1 MKSSVLKKKSDL
13 YGFVLLILILVIT
26 AVMSLAFNQIKDK
39 SMESSTPVIQSHL
52 TFRAPTYLQN
62 QKIYILSSSDTASFY
77 SKHGSSAQNY
87 AKSIKN
93 FEIFLS
99 KIGFDVSIVSI
110 DSISSLPPE
119 SLLFLLDAQVLS
131 NQDKN
136 SLLNFIEEGGS
147 LFFNFTAGFNDTNN
161 DYLGDNFVSKIT
173 KLKLSPK
180 GFAQFKSGLSFTP
193 RLLSPINEYLK
204 EGKWSYVPLYDK
216 IPIYNTRDFQKADL
230 FMTNYSQTSAPMAKG
245 VKDQLSNSESGL
257 IWHGYLG
264 RGKWIYSSLPSYSFY
279 DSDENQNEYAMLLS
293 GMIKFLK
300 DKAIAR
306 AFPYIDAKSLVFV
319 SEDTEY
325 KFENFQ
331 RFADLAYEYRVPVT
345 AFIVAGLAKLP
356 EHKQMMHKI
365 AKNRFVEFASHSTS
379 HKKIIGMPPNY
390 VKQETIG
397 SKKIIDRY
405 APQPIIGFRPPR
417 EELDLLM
424 KRYLT
429 EGGFAYILGE
439 TKSYL
444 YPTIDKDVKR
454 LYFMPRHGTD
464 DYTFLVN
471 LDWDQ
476 KQIVQQIINEAE
488 FVHNLDGIYTLS
500 VHTHLFSYSS
510 NINIIRSF
518 FKYLKSHPYLKPLQG
533 RQIIRRVDLY
543 KHMSFETLM
552 SGDEL
557 KIIVTNK
564 NQTPVKNLH
573 FQLFKN
579 PNISIAGGQ
588 VEGAN
593 SVKVDVLDDEVILD
607 RLAPHSKTVVSIK
620 LRG

>member
-1 MKSSVLKKKSDL
+1 MNSDVIKKKSDL
-13 YGFVLLILILVIT
+13 YGYILFVLILAIT
-26 AVMSLAFNQIKDK
+26 AVISVAFNQINDK
-39 SMESSTPVIQSHL
+39 SLNSSTPVSKSNL
-52 TFRAPTYLQN
+52 TFHAPLYLKD
-62 QKIYILSSSDTASFY
+62 QKVYLISSSNTASFY
-77 SKHGSSAQNY
+77 AKHGSSAQNY

-93 FEIFLS
+93 FGLFLS
-99 KIGFDVSIVSI
+99 KIGFDTSIVSI
-110 DSISSLPPE
+110 DSIHSLPPK
-119 SLLFLLDAQVLS
+119 SILFLLDAQVLS
-131 NQDKN
+131 DQEKKD
-136 SLLNFIEEGGS
+136 LLSFLENGGS
-147 LFFNFTAGFNDTNN
+147 IFFNFTSGFNNTKDQYT
-161 DYLGDNFVSKIT
+161 GDSFVSQIT

-193 RLLSPINEYLK
+193 RLLSPLNEYLK

-216 IPIYNTRDFQKADL
+216 IPIYNTNNFQKADL

-245 VKDQLSNSESGL
+245 VKNQLNNSESGL

-279 DSDENQNEYAMLLS
+279 DSDENQNEYAKLLI

-306 AFPYIDAKSLVFV
+306 PFPYIDERSLVFV

-331 RFADLAYEYRVPVT
+331 RFADLAYEYKVPVT
-345 AFIVAGLAKLP
+345 AFIVAGLAQLP
-356 EHKQMMHKI
+356 EHKQMMQKI

-379 HKKIIGMPPNY
+379 HKKIIGMSPNF
-390 VKQETIG
+390 VKKETIG
-397 SKKIIDRY
+397 SKKIIDRF
-405 APQPIIGFRPPR
+405 ALKPIIGFRPPR

-444 YPTIDKDVKR
+444 YPTVDKDVKR

-533 RQIIRRVDLY
+533 RQIIKKVDLY
-543 KHMSFETLM
+543 KHMNFETLM
-552 SGDEL
+552 RGDEL
-557 KIIVTNK
+557 KIIVTNN
-564 NQTPVKNLH
+564 NQTPVSNLH

-579 PNISIAGGQ
+579 PNISIVGGQ
-588 VEGAN
+588 VEGVN
-593 SVKVDVLDDEVILD
+593 SVKVDVVDDEVILD